1 MPLCFPMAA
10 EKETELQELRKL
22 QSAIVEF
29 VGGAKEEPHHPKEL
43 VALIRIAKALR
54 EAGEAGEG

>member
-1 MPLCFPMAA
+1 MAA

-54 EAGEAGEG
+54 EAGEAGEV